1 MQQKNKNW
9 EIAKNV
15 IDLEYRKLLH
25 EYNAYLITM
34 TSVTI
39 SLLAF
44 AYNITK
50 DLISSLT
57 LVVIVYLALDSKR
70 EEASQKLN
78 LKIREAKSLRY

>member
-15 IDLEYRKLLH
+15 IDLEYKKLLH
-25 EYNAYLITM
+25 EYNAYLIAM

-39 SLLAF
+39 GLLAF

-50 DLISSLT
+50 DLFSSLT
-57 LVVIVYLALDSKR
+57 LVVIVYLALDSRR
-70 EEASQKLN
+70 EEVSQKLN
-78 LKIREAKSLRY
+78 LKIKEAKSLKY